1 MSNRSLKRAI
11 VYIAF
16 GATSIFGQ
24 TISST
29 LVGTLADPGNA
40 LVPNAQLT
48 LTERATG
55 EVRNSQSNDRGL
67 FRFLDLRPG
76 QYTIRIDASG
86 FKAFEMK
93 DITLAASENRDL

>member
-48 LTERATG
+48 LIEKTTG
-55 EVRNSQSNDRGL
+55 EIRTSQSNEKGL
-67 FRFLDLRPG
+67 FRFLDLAAG
-76 QYTIRIDASG
+76 QYTLRVDASG
-86 FKAFEMK
+86 FKAYDLK
-93 DITLAASENRDL
+93 DITLAASEN